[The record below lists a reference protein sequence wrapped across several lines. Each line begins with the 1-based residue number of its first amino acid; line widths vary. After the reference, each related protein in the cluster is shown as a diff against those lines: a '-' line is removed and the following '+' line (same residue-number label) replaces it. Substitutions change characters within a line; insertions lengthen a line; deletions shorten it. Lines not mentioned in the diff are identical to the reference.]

1 MDRDR
6 VLKKMREEKE
16 ETRQSVKDESDEE
29 DRGGDSCVD
38 DELKW

>member
-16 ETRQSVKDESDEE
+16 ETRQSVKDESDE

-38 DELKW
+38 DELKKW